1 MKSGY
6 KMRHILSL
14 ILVLL
19 LFTIGF
25 SQSMDTTISNAEPDS
40 LNETDIPGAPDELN
54 QSNPDSSS
62 YHIFMKLW
70 DQKNLLQMNRPL
82 SFSFHNPVYSI
93 HPGHLPSGSEIFR
106 RYGNLGFQSSTA
118 YQYSYADELYR
129 THVLKPDYGNGV
141 VVPILPM
148 AFLALYG
155 AREGFLA
162 LQKDPLISLEATDVK
177 ILEIIWD
184 NPDITAVDCY
194 ELYNQNDS
202 AVELTF
208 LTLQKRLDKLS
219 NQKIIEAHTHSNHN
233 MHYNSRFSRDE
244 LLQRLED
251 ELNKNADAQHLARN
265 MDIQR
270 MKMLLLSRDAH

>member
-1 MKSGY
+1 MKGSY
-6 KMRHILSL
+6 RMKHILTL
-14 ILVLL
+14 ILMAL
-19 LFTIGF
+19 LFTSGF
-25 SQSMDTTISNAEPDS
+25 SQSPDTTTSIAEPDL
-40 LNETDIPGAPDELN
+40 LNETDSPGASDELD
-54 QSNPDSSS
+54 QSNSDSSS
-62 YHIFMKLW
+62 YHLFMKLW

-93 HPGHLPSGSEIFR
+93 QPGHLPSGPEIFR

-162 LQKDPLISLEATDVK
+162 LQKDPLISLEATDIK
-177 ILEIIWD
+177 ILEIIWG

-202 AVELTF
+202 EVELTF
-208 LTLQKRLDKLS
+208 LILQKRLDNLL
-219 NQKIIEAHTHSNHN
+219 NQKIIEASTHGDRN
-233 MHYNSRFSRDE
+233 MYYNSRFTRDE

-251 ELNKNADAQHLARN
+251 ELNKNAYAQHLARN

-270 MKMLLLSRDAH
+270 MKMLLLTRAAH